1 MPKYAIERDNKL
13 VRQVVFLGKGLYRQR
28 DVVTLLF
35 DNIKKAE
42 EVSIILNGKVVEYK
56 QDIK

>member
-1 MPKYAIERDNKL
+1 MPKYAIERDDKL
-13 VRQVVFLGKGLYRQR
+13 VCQVVFLGKGLYRQR

-42 EVSIILNGKVVEYK
+42 EVSIVLNGKVVEYK
-56 QDIK
+56 QNTK

>member
-1 MPKYAIERDNKL
+1 MPKYAIERNDEL
-13 VRQVVFLGKGLYRQR
+13 VCQVVFLGKGLYRSR

-42 EVSIILNGKVVEYK
+42 EVSIVLNGKVVEYK
-56 QDIK
+56 QNTK

>member
-1 MPKYAIERDNKL
+1 MPKYAIERNDEL
-13 VRQVVFLGKGLYRQR
+13 VCQVVFLGKGLYRSR

-35 DNIKKAE
+35 DDMKKAE

-56 QDIK
+56 V